1 MAQMAK
7 KKQFKKHKLK
17 HGEQSTGVIEAEA
30 QETPKA
36 NVKPK
41 APAVPAGVTK
51 AVTGSG
57 SVAERDFSYVG
68 GDLRKILVLAVSLV
82 AVELVLWFLF
92 GHTGLGN
99 AVYQAV
105 RP

>member
-7 KKQFKKHKLK
+7 KKQLKKHKLK
-17 HGEQSTGVIEAEA
+17 HGEQSTGVVSNESQEAPKA
-30 QETPKA
+30 TPK
-36 NVKPK
+36 
-41 APAVPAGVTK
+41 VPATPSGVTK
-51 AVTGSG
+51 AITGAGNVT
-57 SVAERDFSYVG
+57 ERDFSYVG
-68 GDLRKILVLAVSLV
+68 GDLRKILVLAVSLM

>member
-17 HGEQSTGVIEAEA
+17 HGEPSAQPTPSEGKEA
-30 QETPKA
+30 PKA
-36 NVKPK
+36 KPK
-41 APAVPAGVTK
+41 APAIPSGVTK

-57 SVAERDFSYVG
+57 NVTTRDFSYVA
-68 GDLRKILVLAVSLV
+68 GDLRRILILAVSLV
-82 AVELVLWFLF
+82 GVEIVLWVLF

-99 AVYQAV
+99 AVYQSIK
-105 RP
+105 P